1 MENIQLRIE
10 GEDAEALAASLATF
24 AKDEWGIDA
33 TSTPIKPKAAK
44 VGDKDWGTSIGIALG
59 VAGVITNLPGFLNS
73 KMLSSLAWRIGAK
86 DDLEKLIA
94 WLEKQPP
101 EQKASISLVIED
113 NIDNIEATNNAKQIK
128 LGKAQL
134 TEMLDALQE
143 NGFGV
148 DE

>member
-1 MENIQLRIE
+1 MENIRLRIE
-10 GEDAEALAASLATF
+10 GDDAKALAASLATF
-24 AKDEWGIDA
+24 VKDEWDIDA
-33 TSTPIKPKAAK
+33 RSTPIKPKEAK
-44 VGDKDWGTSIGIALG
+44 AGDKDWGTGIGIALG
-59 VAGVITNLPGFLNS
+59 IAGVITNLPSFLNS